1 MSQAF
6 GFISNKEVVVLPWT
20 KKPDVEITDPSGQF
34 LNIYLDI
41 TLPALHQDGPYSRD
55 DIYKQARTAKARDY
69 PRKDSQGR
77 LLNMS
82 ACVPF
87 ILTSMGGLCS
97 EGHEFLRLCKKRDV
111 EKTFHMM
118 DVLITQH
125 ARWAARRI
133 KRALFGQ
140 ALIDFSTAP
149 WSRIQIVKGTHDSKQ
164 QRGINLERN
173 CLPRLARQFSS
184 FPVIGDSH
192 EQRPLVQEDEPV
204 ALESDSEESE
214 EELGQAS
221 EPESAKVIRETEH
234 FSLSPS

>member
-1 MSQAF
+1 MTSQKGECCSQACDPFGHHAFTCVTTSKTSDHNHARDIICSMSQAF
-6 GFISNKEVVVLPWT
+6 GFISTKEVVVLPWT

-111 EKTFHMM
+111 EKTFHLM

-125 ARWAARRI
+125 
-133 KRALFGQ
+133 
-140 ALIDFSTAP
+140 
-149 WSRIQIVKGTHDSKQ
+149 SR
-164 QRGINLERN
+164 
-173 CLPRLARQFSS
+173 
-184 FPVIGDSH
+184 
-192 EQRPLVQEDEPV
+192 
-204 ALESDSEESE
+204 
-214 EELGQAS
+214 
-221 EPESAKVIRETEH
+221 
-234 FSLSPS
+234 

>member
-1 MSQAF
+1 M
-6 GFISNKEVVVLPWT
+6 
-20 KKPDVEITDPSGQF
+20 
-34 LNIYLDI
+34 NIYLDI

-97 EGHEFLRLCKKRDV
+97 EGHEFLRLCKKRDI

-149 WSRIQIVKGTHDSKQ
+149 WSRIQIVKGKHDSVAS
-164 QRGINLERN
+164 IL
-173 CLPRLARQFSS
+173 S
-184 FPVIGDSH
+184 VIVS
-192 EQRPLVQEDEPV
+192 
-204 ALESDSEESE
+204 
-214 EELGQAS
+214 QA
-221 EPESAKVIRETEH
+221 
-234 FSLSPS
+234 